1 MALSA
6 RSRIRARLDEAA
18 PLKEAAKALAGGVA
32 LRGTPQGARAAVTVA
47 LIKRTKAESAVIVVP
62 DDAQIS
68 RRADDLAYFL
78 GVQATRLVEFPSR
91 PEPDEALFQ
100 PKSRERR
107 APALERLLR
116 DKKVSAIV
124 VTSQAALCQHI
135 APASAYRARALHLK
149 PGDEIG
155 WDDLL
160 GRLVAIGYRRVET
173 IKGRG
178 EFAVRGGT
186 LDVWP
191 ATESGARRLEFD
203 GERLERV
210 GVLELADSRAL
221 EQVDAVRLWPWAEV
235 LDDAETR
242 AAVVKRVKEKGAKEY
257 ARSGGDLPDA
267 WAGYAYDTTL
277 LDLVGGGALIVL
289 DGEVP
294 AAPKT
299 VEETAK
305 PVGESVEVVPRIAPL
320 QRAEEALRKD
330 VAAHPFAV
338 VGDSAAAAWLPK
350 AKKSIDLAGEEL
362 TIETGRTGRVL
373 EQAKVWVE
381 HGDELCIVTAKRSRI
396 AGHLRAL
403 GLEPKRGSNV
413 YVDRGALGRGFS
425 LPKLGLHFICDAELF
440 GEAAT
445 AEDVLPSFEGEPIT
459 LKELAPGDYVLHAVH
474 GLARYGGVREE
485 TILGEKRELIELSF
499 AGNDRLLLPLSAIDV
514 LSRYESRASGV
525 LVELA
530 KMGDAV
536 EQKRSAAKR

>member
-6 RSRIRARLDEAA
+6 RSRIRARFDEAA
-18 PLKEAAKALAGGVA
+18 PLKEAAKALSGGVT
-32 LRGTPQGARAAVTVA
+32 LRGTPQGARAAVAVA
-47 LIKRTKAESAVIVVP
+47 LIKRTKAETAVIVVP
-62 DDAQIS
+62 DDQQIS

-107 APALERLLR
+107 AAAFERVLR
-116 DKKVSAIV
+116 DKKSSSIV
-124 VTSQAALCQHI
+124 VTSLTALRQHV
-135 APASAYRARALHLK
+135 APSEAWRSRAMRLE
-149 PGDEIG
+149 PGAEMA

-160 GRLVAIGYRRVET
+160 ARLVAIGYRRVET
-173 IKGRG
+173 IRGRG
-178 EFAVRGGT
+178 EFSVRGGT

-203 GERLERV
+203 GERLERI
-210 GVLELADSRAL
+210 GILELADARAL
-221 EQVDAVRLWPWAEV
+221 ESAGEVRLWPWSEI
-235 LDDAETR
+235 LDDEATR
-242 AAVVKRVKEKGAKEY
+242 ATVVRTLREKAAKEY
-257 ARSGGDLPDA
+257 AKSGGDLPDA
-267 WAGYAYDTTL
+267 WTGYAYETTL
-277 LDLVGGGALIVL
+277 LDLAGDGALLVI
-289 DGEVP
+289 DAEEPAEV
-294 AAPKT
+294 AVAEAP
-299 VEETAK
+299 AK
-305 PVGESVEVVPRIAPL
+305 PVGENVEVVPRVAPL
-320 QRAEEALRKD
+320 QLSDDALRAA
-330 VAAHPFAV
+330 VAEHPFVILGEKPAK
-338 VGDSAAAAWLPK
+338 WLPK
-350 AKKSIDLAGEEL
+350 PKKTIDLDGEEL

-373 EQAKVWVE
+373 EQAKIWVE
-381 HGDELCIVTAKRSRI
+381 GGDELCIVTAKRSRI

-403 GLEPKRGSNV
+403 GLEPKRESRV

-425 LPKLGLHFICDAELF
+425 LPKLGLRFICDAELF

-485 TILGEKRELIELSF
+485 TILGERRELIELSF

-514 LSRYESRASGV
+514 LSRYESRATGI

>member
-62 DDAQIS
+62 DDALIS

-116 DKKVSAIV
+116 DKKSSAII
-124 VTSQAALCQHI
+124 VTSLAALRQHI
-135 APASAYRARALHLK
+135 APAAAYRAHALHLK
-149 PGDEIG
+149 PGAEIA

-160 GRLVAIGYRRVET
+160 ARLVAIGYRRVET

-203 GERLERV
+203 GERLERI
-210 GVLELADSRAL
+210 GQLELTDGRAL
-221 EQVDAVRLWPWAEV
+221 ENVGDVRLWPWAET
-235 LDDAETR
+235 LDDEATR
-242 AAVVKRVKEKGAKEY
+242 AAVVKRVKEPGAKEY
-257 ARSGGDLPDA
+257 AKSGGDLPDA
-267 WAGYAYDTTL
+267 WTGYAYETTL
-277 LDLVGGGALIVL
+277 LDLVAESALVVL
-289 DGEVP
+289 DGEEP
-294 AAPKT
+294 ALPK
-299 VEETAK
+299 VVGEPAK
-305 PVGESVEVVPRIAPL
+305 PAGETVEVVPRIAPL

-338 VGDSAAAAWLPK
+338 VGDLAAGWLPK
-350 AKKSIDLAGEEL
+350 PKKSIDLAGEEL

-381 HGDELCIVTAKRSRI
+381 RGDELCIVTAKRSRI

-403 GLEPKRGSNV
+403 GLEPKKGSNV

-425 LPKLGLHFICDAELF
+425 LAKLGLHFICDAELF

-499 AGNDRLLLPLSAIDV
+499 AGNDRLLLPLSAVDV
-514 LSRYESRASGV
+514 LSRYESRATGV
-525 LVELA
+525 VVELA

>member
-1 MALSA
+1 MA
-6 RSRIRARLDEAA
+6 
-18 PLKEAAKALAGGVA
+18 
-32 LRGTPQGARAAVTVA
+32 VA
-47 LIKRTKAESAVIVVP
+47 LIKRIKAESAVIVVP
-62 DDAQIS
+62 DDARIS

-78 GVQATRLVEFPSR
+78 GVGATRLVELPSR

-107 APALERLLR
+107 AAALERLLR
-116 DKKVSAIV
+116 DKKTSAIV
-124 VTSQAALCQHI
+124 VTSLAALRQFI
-135 APASAYRARALHLK
+135 APAAEYRARALHLE
-149 PGDEIG
+149 PGAEIA

-160 GRLVAIGYRRVET
+160 ARLVAIGYRRVET

-191 ATESGARRLEFD
+191 ATETGARRLEFD

-210 GVLELADSRAL
+210 GVLELADGRAL
-221 EQVDAVRLWPWAEV
+221 ESTDDVRLWPWAEI
-235 LDDAETR
+235 LDDPTTR

-257 ARSGGDLPDA
+257 AKSGGDLPDT
-267 WAGYAYDTTL
+267 WAGYAYETTL
-277 LDLVGGGALIVL
+277 LDLAGKGALLVL
-289 DGEVP
+289 DGEEPAP
-294 AAPKT
+294 AA
-299 VEETAK
+299 VLDEAAAK
-305 PVGESVEVVPRIAPL
+305 PAGEVVEVVPRIAPL
-320 QRAEEALRKD
+320 AMTEEALRKA
-330 VAAHPFAV
+330 VAAHPFIV
-338 VGDSAAAAWLPK
+338 LGERAAKWLPK
-350 AKKSIDLAGEEL
+350 PKKSIDLAGQEL

-373 EQAKVWVE
+373 EQAKTWVE
-381 HGDELCIVTAKRSRI
+381 RGDELCIVTAKRSRI

-403 GLEPKRGSNV
+403 GLEPKKGSNV

-425 LPKLGLHFICDAELF
+425 LPKQGLHFICDAELF

-514 LSRYESRASGV
+514 LSRYESRATGV
-525 LVELA
+525 VVALA

-536 EQKRSAAKR
+536 EQKRSAARR

>member
-18 PLKEAAKALAGGVA
+18 PLKDAAKALAGGVS
-32 LRGTPQGARAAVTVA
+32 LRGTPQGARAAVAVA
-47 LIKRTKAESAVIVVP
+47 LIKRTKADTALVVVP
-62 DDAQIS
+62 DDSQIS

-78 GVQATRLVEFPSR
+78 GVQATRLVELPARADS
-91 PEPDEALFQ
+91 EGALFQ

-107 APALERLLR
+107 AAAFERILR
-116 DKKVSAIV
+116 DKRSSAII
-124 VTSQAALCQHI
+124 VTSFAALRQHVP
-135 APASAYRARALHLK
+135 PAAELRARALRLK
-149 PGDEIG
+149 PGFEIA
-155 WDDLL
+155 WNDLL
-160 GRLVAIGYRRVET
+160 TRLVAIGYRRVDT

-191 ATESGARRLEFD
+191 ATESGSRRLEFD
-203 GERLERV
+203 GERLERI
-210 GVLELADSRAL
+210 GVLELGDGRAL
-221 EQVDAVRLWPWAEV
+221 ESMAEVCLWPWAEI
-235 LDDAETR
+235 LDDPTTR
-242 AAVVKRVKEKGAKEY
+242 ATLVKRLKEKAAKDY
-257 ARSGGDLPDA
+257 AASGGDLPDA
-267 WAGYAYDTTL
+267 WAGYAYETAL
-277 LDLVGGGALIVL
+277 LDLLGESSLLVV
-289 DGEVP
+289 DGEEPP
-294 AAPKT
+294 ALRVVAEP
-299 VEETAK
+299 AK
-305 PVGESVEVVPRIAPL
+305 AAAENVEVVPRIAPL
-320 QRAEEALRKD
+320 LRDEEALRK
-330 VAAHPFAV
+330 ALATHPFAV
-338 VGDSAAAAWLPK
+338 VGERLASWLPK
-350 AKKSIDLAGEEL
+350 PKKSIDLAGEEL

-373 EQAKVWVE
+373 EQAKAWVE
-381 HGDELCIVTAKRSRI
+381 RGDELCIVTAKRSRI

-403 GLEPKRGSNV
+403 GLEPKRGANV

-474 GLARYGGVREE
+474 GVARYGGVREE

-514 LSRYESRASGV
+514 LSRFESRATGV

-530 KMGDAV
+530 KMGEAI
-536 EQKRSAAKR
+536 EQKRSAARR